1 VLVIDETGQKVG
13 VMLTKDAIKVA
24 EERGL
29 DLVEVGGNA
38 DPPVTKIMDYGK
50 FVYQKHKQEKESKKK
65 GVGQKSIK
73 EIKFGIKTEAHDVQ
87 TKIKHILQ
95 FLEDGHKTKLI
106 VMYRGREMAH
116 PELGRE
122 LAAHVIEQISGL
134 GAPEYNPKQEGYN
147 LVTIVT
153 PHSKQ
158 MLEKIRKQKEAEA
171 KANAAGAAAPKTGA
185 AAAPAPAS
193 AAPPAKPP
201 ADKEGE
207 KIG

>member
-13 VMLTKDAIKVA
+13 IMLTKDAIKLA
-24 EERGL
+24 EERSL

-73 EIKFGIKTEAHDVQ
+73 EIKFGIKTEEHDLQ
-87 TKIKHILQ
+87 TKINHIMG
-95 FLEDGHKTKLI
+95 FLEDGHKTKVI

-122 LAAHVIEQISGL
+122 LATRVIAEIAHL

-158 MLEKIRKQKEAEA
+158 MLDKIKKQKEAEA
-171 KANAAGAAAPKTGA
+171 KANAAGG
-185 AAAPAPAS
+185 S
-193 AAPPAKPP
+193 APPAKPKP
-201 ADKEGE
+201 AAAQTPAAAPAQPPANKEENKVG
-207 KIG
+207 